1 VFDKRRLPIIAAV
14 VSIAMPLAAKPAPPT
29 KSSAPVPSASPTPSP
44 APTPS
49 TPPVP
54 SSPDEAEARR
64 HFETGL
70 KLYKEK
76 LFEAALVEFEQSYKI
91 IPRPS
96 ALRNVAQCHRDL
108 KRFAEAY
115 TVFEQLQIVHGS
127 QLTAPELAA
136 VKKALKDLESVT
148 GTIAF
153 DVSEPGAVL
162 LIDGREVGQ
171 SPVSTPVRVDVGP
184 HSIRVSKAGYETFEK
199 SVKVLAMQALSIEAK
214 LVKDIKTGRVTVKEK
229 TGQKVTVFVDDV
241 ERGPA
246 PWTGELSPGAH
257 IVELRGEGLVSARKT
272 IEVAAKSDTEH
283 SLEASVL
290 RGTLRVETLGKKGKI
305 FIDGKEMGADGV
317 WEGPLPPGAHRVKV
331 TAPGYQTHERLVA
344 VEHGVRTVEAVTL
357 VAIPTDPKPIVV
369 APPPS
374 APVIDP
380 YRGLYGRLAFFG
392 AFSMTGAGE
401 EARPTCEAPSRPCK
415 SFDAGNPMGA
425 GAALHVGHSWGVIG
439 AEFVGAFLFDF
450 HQMKRNYE
458 GTRSPMAL
466 PTTEA
471 GTMTREET
479 WDYYAFAG
487 FAGLGGRVTSKDD
500 AVRFT
505 LGLAF
510 GGVYRGANVKRS
522 TLDDGWKP
530 PAATYFAP
538 AIMADAGLLLGTT
551 PGFKMSIGAAAWIDF
566 PGSDVETEGVPGGRP
581 VSANYGAGT
590 VGAQVDS
597 PPQLLRSGTQIY
609 IGPTLGFQFG
619 R

>member
-1 VFDKRRLPIIAAV
+1 VFDRRRLPIIAAV
-14 VSIAMPLAAKPAPPT
+14 VSIAMPLAAKPPPPPA
-29 KSSAPVPSASPTPSP
+29 KDVKPAPSASPTPPP
-44 APTPS
+44 A
-49 TPPVP
+49 P
-54 SSPDEAEARR
+54 SSPEETEARR

-115 TVFEQLQIVHGS
+115 VVFDRLLTTHGPQLS
-127 QLTAPELAA
+127 APELAA

-153 DVSEPGAVL
+153 DVNETAALVI
-162 LIDGREVGQ
+162 IDGREVGRT
-171 SPVSTPVRVDVGP
+171 PLGAPVRVDVGP
-184 HSIRVSKAGYETFEK
+184 HSLRVTKAGYETFEQT
-199 SVKVLAMQALSIEAK
+199 VKVLAMQSLPVDAK
-214 LVKDIKTGRVTVKEK
+214 LIKDIKTGKVTIKEK
-229 TGQKVTVFVDDV
+229 GSKKVTVVVDDV

-257 IVELRGEGLVSARKT
+257 IIELRGEGLISTRKT
-272 IEVAAKSDTEH
+272 IEVTAKTETEH
-283 SLEASVL
+283 SLEATAL
-290 RGTLRVETLGKKGKI
+290 RGRLRVETFGKKGKI
-305 FIDGKEMGADGV
+305 FVDGKFVADGI
-317 WEGPLPPGAHRVKV
+317 WEGELPPGAHRIKV
-331 TAPGYQTHERLVA
+331 VAEGYQAHERLVA
-344 VEHGVRTVEAVTL
+344 VEHGQTVVEAVTL
-357 VAIPTDPKPIVV
+357 VAVPIEVK
-369 APPPS
+369 PPPPPPPA
-374 APVIDP
+374 APAIDP
-380 YRGLYGRLAFFG
+380 YRGLYGRFALFG

-401 EARPTCEAPSRPCK
+401 EARPVCK
-415 SFDAGNPMGA
+415 EDRKCTSFDSSSPMGA
-425 GAALHVGHSWGVIG
+425 GAALHVGHSWGIIG

-450 HQMKRNYE
+450 HQMKRTYAVVPSPTQLPSE
-458 GTRSPMAL
+458 PAGAMARS
-466 PTTEA
+466 
-471 GTMTREET
+471 ET

-505 LGLAF
+505 LGVAF

-538 AIMADAGLLLGTT
+538 AIMADAGLLLGST

-566 PGSDVETEGVPGGRP
+566 PGSDVESEAAPEGSRP
-581 VSANYGAGT
+581 VSATYGTST
-590 VGAQVDS
+590 VGARLES
-597 PPQLLRSGTQIY
+597 PTQLLRSGTQVY